1 MRRRD
6 FFRMMAGTAT
16 ASSILG
22 PFAVHSQQTP
32 MPVIGFLGS
41 TSPGPYTA
49 LVAAVRQGLKE
60 TGYVE
65 GQNVA
70 IEFRWANG
78 QLDRLPAL
86 AAELVSRKVDVIVT
100 SGSVPPAL
108 AAKAATSVIPIVFH
122 TGADPVAVGLV
133 DSLNRPGGNVT
144 GVSFLT
150 YAAAPKRLGLL
161 RDLIPTLNV
170 LGLLVHSKDPVAE
183 SAITELAA
191 AVRPFGITLHIVRA
205 ASEYELNDAFAA
217 LAQRKVDAL
226 IVNTDP
232 FFRILMNQVVALAA
246 RHRIPDMYSG
256 RDYAVAGGLV
266 GYGASIGD
274 AYRQQGIYAG
284 KILKGEKPADLPVMQ
299 STKFEFVINLKT
311 ARTLGLTPSSGLLA
325 IADEVIE

>member
-1 MRRRD
+1 MRRRE
-6 FFRMMAGTAT
+6 FIAG
-16 ASSILG
+16 LG
-22 PFAVHSQQTP
+22 GAVAIPLAARAQQAA

-41 TSPGPYTA
+41 TSPGPYAA
-49 LVAAVRQGLKE
+49 LVDAVRQGLKE
-60 TGYVE
+60 TGYIE

-70 IEFRWANG
+70 IEFRWADG

-86 AAELVSRKVDVIVT
+86 AADLVSRKVDVIVT

-108 AAKAATSVIPIVFH
+108 AAKAATLAIPIVFH
-122 TGADPVAVGLV
+122 TGADPIAVGLV
-133 DSLNRPGGNVT
+133 DSLNRPGGNIT

-161 RDLIPTLNV
+161 RDLIPALNV

-183 SAITELAA
+183 LAVAELAA
-191 AVRPFGITLHIVRA
+191 AVRPFDITLHVVRA
-205 ASEYELNDAFAA
+205 ANQREIDDAFAT

-266 GYGASIGD
+266 GYGANIGD

-311 ARTLGLTPSSGLLA
+311 AKTLGVTPSPGILA